1 MERASGSSIYI
12 VGASKRQAVQSF
24 NDIIFSLDYIGELD
38 EFRVLNNNQETSI
51 ELKFRDDTGREVGS
65 IRIEALAANPDRQD
79 SLNSNVQI
87 CDELHAY
94 KNAKQY
100 NVIKESGKAY
110 TNRLCIGITTAGDDT
125 TSFCYNRLKYCQK
138 VLSQV
143 VRDESIFIFIC
154 KADETGGEAVD
165 YLDPVQHEKANPN
178 YRVSIRPDEMMDGA
192 LQAQNDPQQRKDFL
206 AKSLNVYTSAIKAYF
221 DINEFQ
227 SSDAKYNW
235 TIDELAKMPIE
246 WYGGADLSRL
256 HDLTATALVGQ
267 YEGVDIII
275 THGFF
280 PIVNAHLK
288 ADEDN
293 IPLFGWKDDGWLT
306 MSNTAT
312 TQVEDVVRWFCEMR
326 DRGFKIKQIGHDRKF
341 AREYFTLMKRKGFRI
356 IDQPQL
362 YILKSEGFRQIEN
375 QAKNGRLYYLH
386 SEAFEYCVS
395 NVHGV
400 EKVDDMIQYE
410 KVAPK
415 QRIDLFDAAVFAEV
429 RRKANMDKQGQIRDY
444 FGGGSNVEEK

>member
-1 MERASGSSIYI
+1 
-12 VGASKRQAVQSF
+12 
-24 NDIIFSLDYIGELD
+24 
-38 EFRVLNNNQETSI
+38 
-51 ELKFRDDTGREVGS
+51 
-65 IRIEALAANPDRQD
+65 
-79 SLNSNVQI
+79 
-87 CDELHAY
+87 
-94 KNAKQY
+94 
-100 NVIKESGKAY
+100 
-110 TNRLCIGITTAGDDT
+110 
-125 TSFCYNRLKYCQK
+125 
-138 VLSQV
+138 
-143 VRDESIFIFIC
+143 
-154 KADETGGEAVD
+154 
-165 YLDPVQHEKANPN
+165 
-178 YRVSIRPDEMMDGA
+178 
-192 LQAQNDPQQRKDFL
+192 
-206 AKSLNVYTSAIKAYF
+206 
-221 DINEFQ
+221 
-227 SSDAKYNW
+227 
-235 TIDELAKMPIE
+235 
-246 WYGGADLSRL
+246 
-256 HDLTATALVGQ
+256 
-267 YEGVDIII
+267 
-275 THGFF
+275 
-280 PIVNAHLK
+280 
-288 ADEDN
+288 
-293 IPLFGWKDDGWLT
+293 